1 MPATSAPNDEDPA
14 FIGGRHVSVTY
25 LTTNPGGSKLSE
37 TIHRTLHGTRVV
49 LKRMA
54 VVVVYVVALVV
65 GALVLLLY
73 AVVVLPPKRA
83 RKRFLGTGKE
93 DEMLTNDWWG
103 LHDGDDVAAREKRSP
118 RKLNMRKD
126 IELRTC
132 YITTRDGVKL
142 ATDVWIPLK
151 ALEKRKTLPVVF
163 HQASFRSTGAPT
175 SPSRYYRSATLRWP
189 FNLFVNGGKPIS
201 FINDPFF
208 KSFLS
213 HDMVLVSVDVR
224 GTGASFG
231 THPGP
236 WSPEEQQDSLEV
248 LDWIDRQSWSNGRV
262 ALWGLSYEGTSAFF
276 TSLLRHPSVGFND
289 SLDSGWV
296 QSTGWMAKIFLEG
309 VTPVKSEDSWGYQAH
324 QAINQHK
331 DNWSLLEDDHI
342 RYMDDRSRQTGRMV
356 GSACASQAV
365 QKLLA
370 ERHGCLGPAPGPSSN
385 PRGGGGPGSEEPSC
399 ATLASPPNLDGST
412 SALNADCS
420 SEESSERKSDSTPN
434 GKRST
439 EENDCEDSGGESAG
453 AGGGTSG
460 SFEEKEEGDDQEK
473 NDGATRQAQSGDEKT
488 VEEAPQLLLQQ
499 QQEEES
505 LEKVLP
511 FYLHV
516 SGWLDAS
523 AHAAVMAFT
532 TLPCR
537 FDFKTE
543 VSGFLVQRLSQDTPS
558 DSAKAPASP
567 AHTTPARLDV
577 PSSSSPTQSVPLLQ
591 DGGDTGADAAAG
603 VDAVATEA
611 GTAAVEDGGGGGG
624 GGGGASVLLDE
635 SQESK
640 ALWKRARPRE
650 ERWHDSADFPSDRA
664 DKTDVSLFLGGT
676 EQCPLSTMQTVP
688 GGAATNAQKEGGGAP
703 TIHHG
708 VSAEGVEGSE
718 GGGGSEQTGRVLKS
732 SGGEAAADGSGA
744 EAKRGVRGR
753 LSSRLASWPAFR
765 NPRLTLSQGSGA
777 REEEAKTHELEV
789 DMLEDHD
796 GEGISRWAAMTE
808 FLSLI
813 SYQMDGMRSNHLRFT
828 SAPLRQDIEVT
839 GYPVVSLWVS
849 AADDIANLDVF
860 AYLQAVRPRTGLSIY
875 VTEGCFRA
883 EHRKEALRTEPVDV
897 RALPGVPIHS
907 YLRSDAQPLRKGQP
921 VEIKFKLMPTSFKF
935 LKGQRVRLSIGG
947 ADARHFH
954 PIIPTPPGSRTASTG
969 DAVAAIPGRS
979 TAAPGGSA
987 SAAVGGQSSSVVTK
1001 RVLRVHTGGA
1011 FASSISLPV
1020 PCRGGN
1026 DIVGAERGSLRPGGE
1041 EGRLATAQASNG

>member
-1 MPATSAPNDEDPA
+1 
-14 FIGGRHVSVTY
+14 R
-25 LTTNPGGSKLSE
+25 
-37 TIHRTLHGTRVV
+37 
-49 LKRMA
+49 
-54 VVVVYVVALVV
+54 
-65 GALVLLLY
+65 
-73 AVVVLPPKRA
+73 
-83 RKRFLGTGKE
+83 
-93 DEMLTNDWWG
+93 
-103 LHDGDDVAAREKRSP
+103 
-118 RKLNMRKD
+118 
-126 IELRTC
+126 
-132 YITTRDGVKL
+132 
-142 ATDVWIPLK
+142 
-151 ALEKRKTLPVVF
+151 
-163 HQASFRSTGAPT
+163 
-175 SPSRYYRSATLRWP
+175 
-189 FNLFVNGGKPIS
+189 
-201 FINDPFF
+201 
-208 KSFLS
+208 
-213 HDMVLVSVDVR
+213 
-224 GTGASFG
+224 
-231 THPGP
+231 
-236 WSPEEQQDSLEV
+236 
-248 LDWIDRQSWSNGRV
+248 
-262 ALWGLSYEGTSAFF
+262 
-276 TSLLRHPSVGFND
+276 
-289 SLDSGWV
+289 
-296 QSTGWMAKIFLEG
+296 
-309 VTPVKSEDSWGYQAH
+309 
-324 QAINQHK
+324 

-356 GSACASQAV
+356 RSACASQAV
-365 QKLLA
+365 QNLLA
-370 ERHGCLGPAPGPSSN
+370 KRHGCCGPAQRPSSN
-385 PRGGGGPGSEEPSC
+385 PRGGSGPDSEEPSC
-399 ATLASPPNLDGST
+399 ATLVRYATGSQPCRPSFPASPPNFDRIT
-412 SALNADCS
+412 SALSADCS
-420 SEESSERKSDSTPN
+420 SEENIERKADSTPK

-439 EENDCEDSGGESAG
+439 EENGCEDSGGERAV
-453 AGGGTSG
+453 AGGGTSD
-460 SFEEKEEGDDQEK
+460 SFEEEEEGDDQEK
-473 NDGATRQAQSGDEKT
+473 TDGATGQAQNGDEKT
-488 VEEAPQLLLQQ
+488 VEEAPQQQQQQQQ
-499 QQEEES
+499 QQEEEG

-532 TLPCR
+532 SLPCR
-537 FDFKTE
+537 GSELLVGPWNHGGHQHVRPHHVTTLSKFDFKTE
-543 VSGFLVQRLSQDTPS
+543 VSGFLVQRLSQDNSS
-558 DSAKAPASP
+558 DSAKARAAEPEAPLDSGTAAEADTTTAMRGAQASSSP

-577 PSSSSPTQSVPLLQ
+577 LDVPSSPSPTPSVPLLQ
-591 DGGDTGADAAAG
+591 GGGDAG
-603 VDAVATEA
+603 VDAAAAFDAGATEA
-611 GTAAVEDGGGGGG
+611 GAAAAE

-640 ALWKRARPRE
+640 ALWKRARPRVRYFTHQARE
-650 ERWHDSADFPSDRA
+650 AWHDSADFPSDRA
-664 DKTDVSLFLGGT
+664 DKTDVLLSLGGT
-676 EQCPLSTMQTVP
+676 EQSPLPTKQTVP
-688 GGAATNAQKEGGGAP
+688 GGPATQAQKEGGGAP

-718 GGGGSEQTGRVLKS
+718 GGGCSERTGRLLKS
-732 SGGEAAADGSGA
+732 GGGESAADGGGA

-753 LSSRLASWPAFR
+753 LSSRLASWPPFR
-765 NPRLTLSQGSGA
+765 KPRLTLSQGSGV

-813 SYQMDGMRSNHLRFT
+813 SYKMDGMRSNHLRFT

-954 PIIPTPPGSRTASTG
+954 PIIPTPPESRTASTG
-969 DAVAAIPGRS
+969 DAAAAIPGRS
-979 TAAPGGSA
+979 TVAPGGSA
-987 SAAVGGQSSSVVTK
+987 SAAVGGESSSVVTK

-1041 EGRLATAQASNG
+1041 EGRLATARASNAVGASPTSPGRARSLSSVPRRLLSISGDSSLAEEEEGDVVRKHRSEGRLRDFLWGLAPGAERSGGLGLFEE